1 MTVPRFLHS
10 LEPELRAALVA
21 LGARRRFPSGA
32 TLLAEGDQSDRC
44 LVVEHGMVKIAR
56 FTEEGR
62 EVVFGVRGPG
72 DLIGEMAL
80 FDGSPRSASV
90 IALEDVSA
98 VQLESDVLFAF
109 LADHPSASLALI
121 KLLAGRLRDADQK
134 LAEFTASDAAGRLAR
149 RLVELTEEHAEDV
162 EGGRRIVLPLSQDE
176 LAGWTGASREAV
188 AKALAQ
194 FRQRGWVTTE
204 RRRITVHDVDALR
217 RRGAP

>member
-1 MTVPRFLHS
+1 VTVPRFLHS
-10 LEPELRAALVA
+10 LDQELRESLVSV
-21 LGARRRFPSGA
+21 GTRRRFPAGA

-44 LVVEHGMVKIAR
+44 LVIEHGMVKIGR
-56 FTEEGR
+56 LTEEGR

-98 VQLESDVLFAF
+98 VQLEAEALLSF
-109 LADHPSASLALI
+109 LVANSSAALALI

-149 RLVELTEEHAEDV
+149 RLVELTEEHSEDV

-204 RRRITVHDVDALR
+204 RRRITVHDVEALR
-217 RRGAP
+217 RRGTP